1 MAKVQKWPTQH
12 YRRTKSEDWHYPI
25 SIVTVKSQKLT
36 QHGMARQQKQMT
48 VTDTGVQKQTPTKQS
63 IDFLKAKSI
72 QWKRCDFS
80 TNGAEQL
87 DSDMKKKNLN
97 THFTF
102 FSKKLHKLIHSAK
115 CKF

>member
-12 YRRTKSEDWHYPI
+12 YGRTKLEDWHCPI

-48 VTDTGVQKQTPTKQS
+48 VTDTGVQKQTYTKQS
-63 IDFLKAKSI
+63 IDFLREKST
-72 QWKRCDFS
+72 QWKKSDFS

-87 DSDMKKKNLN
+87 DSDMKKNLD

-102 FSKKLHKLIHSAK
+102 FSKKLHKMVHSTK
-115 CKF
+115 CQF